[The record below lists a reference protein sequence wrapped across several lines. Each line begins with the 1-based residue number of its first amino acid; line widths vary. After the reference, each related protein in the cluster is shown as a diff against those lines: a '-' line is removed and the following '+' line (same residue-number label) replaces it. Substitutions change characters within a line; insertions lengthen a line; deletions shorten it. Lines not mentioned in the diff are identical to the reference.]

1 MLDSAIKLYGVFQ
14 LQILYPVLDATAWTD
29 KHQHQR
35 RRRKQA
41 RRALRKAQEGE
52 KKRIA
57 AMTAKGLL
65 PLKDKALQKEIAI

>member
-1 MLDSAIKLYGVFQ
+1 MLNTAIKMYGVLQ
-14 LQILYPVLDATAWTD
+14 LHILYPVLDATAWSD

-35 RRRKQA
+35 RRR
-41 RRALRKAQEGE
+41 RKAIRAMRIAEEGE

-65 PLKDKALQKEIAI
+65 PLKDPNLLKEIAV